1 MNKVLGI
8 IGAVLFAASVAL
20 GCFCSFPYADIVAIG
35 AAAFGLTALIVAA
48 VKKAKDENRFSWK
61 TIVVIV
67 GAVAGGV
74 LICLGGLQ
82 SNIFEA
88 ICGAVIVLVDIIFG
102 IVGLKLKKE

>member
-1 MNKVLGI
+1 MTKILGI
-8 IGAVLFAASVAL
+8 IGAVLFAASVAV

-35 AAAFGLTALIVAA
+35 AAAFGLIVAA

-88 ICGAVIVLVDIIFG
+88 ICGAVVALVDIIFG

>member
-8 IGAVLFAASVAL
+8 IGAVLFAASVAV
-20 GCFCSFPYADIVAIG
+20 GCFCSFPSADIVAI
-35 AAAFGLTALIVAA
+35 ALAAFGLTALIVAA

-74 LICLGGLQ
+74 LVALGGLQ
-82 SNIFEA
+82 SNVFEA
-88 ICGAVIVLVDIIFG
+88 IAGAVVALITIIFG
-102 IVGLKLKKE
+102 IIGVKKA